1 MPRPNGDVVSTAV
14 SVQVK
19 CYEEIDSYIVR
30 WRNCLH
36 VFNVIVYLV
45 GAEEDTWA

>member
-1 MPRPNGDVVSTAV
+1 MQPHVFV

-36 VFNVIVYLV
+36 VSNVIVYLG